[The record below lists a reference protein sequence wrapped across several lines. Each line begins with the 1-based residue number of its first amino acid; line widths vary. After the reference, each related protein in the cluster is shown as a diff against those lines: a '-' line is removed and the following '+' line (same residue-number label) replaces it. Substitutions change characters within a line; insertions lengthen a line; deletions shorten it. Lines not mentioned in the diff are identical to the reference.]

1 MAVPEQTPY
10 KEYIGNGVTTN
21 FALGFT
27 CDLKQELKVFIN
39 DIESELSTW
48 SLTGGSVSFTT
59 APSSGSKIVLKRATK
74 LERTTSYSSVNN
86 SFRPEAINKD
96 FDRVWYAIQDQNYK
110 VGQYDY
116 DYNFVLTQVRPI
128 ATGGTGAN
136 NPNDARNNLN
146 TYSKEEVNA
155 LIATGGEGNVVGIA
169 NGGTGGTTAAEA
181 RTNLG
186 VYSKAET
193 DSIAA
198 TPQATETVAGKAKI
212 ATTAIVQTGTN
223 DTDFVTPKKLK
234 QVAFGMGAGFVDVT
248 SSRAL
253 NTTYTNTTNKP
264 IIVIVSCGPSGAG
277 FSTPQMTVNGISYK
291 GAYSQQSNMY
301 SFNMAVVPAGG
312 TYSVAPVGNT
322 GVIAFWGEF

>member
-1 MAVPEQTPY
+1 MATLATNVSFQCFGLDGKPLAGGKVYTYSAGTTTSKATYTTMAGDVPNPNPVILDQNGKAKIFLGDGSYRLQIKDSNDALIDDIDQISRYVTQSEFATFQQTVNDGVTQLTEVREQIDVFVNTS
-10 KEYIGNGVTTN
+10 IGNQKG
-21 FALGFT
+21 FA
-27 CDLKQELKVFIN
+27 N
-39 DIESELSTW
+39 
-48 SLTGGSVSFTT
+48 
-59 APSSGSKIVLKRATK
+59 
-74 LERTTSYSSVNN
+74 
-86 SFRPEAINKD
+86 
-96 FDRVWYAIQDQNYK
+96 
-110 VGQYDY
+110 
-116 DYNFVLTQVRPI
+116 
-128 ATGGTGAN
+128 
-136 NPNDARNNLN
+136 
-146 TYSKEEVNA
+146 
-155 LIATGGEGNVVGIA
+155 GIA
-169 NGGTGGTTAAEA
+169 PLDPNVKVDPIYLPTLINTPLVPKATEAE
-181 RTNLG
+181 LG
-186 VYSKAET
+186 V
-193 DSIAA
+193 
-198 TPQATETVAGKAKI
+198 AKI

>member
-1 MAVPEQTPY
+1 MAIRIQLRQGTTTEHNTFTGAVGE
-10 KEYIGNGVTTN
+10 VTV
-21 FALGFT
+21 
-27 CDLKQELKVFIN
+27 D
-39 DIESELSTW
+39 
-48 SLTGGSVSFTT
+48 TT
-59 APSSGSKIVLKRATK
+59 KKTLRVHDG
-74 LERTTSYSSVNN
+74 TTV
-86 SFRPEAINKD
+86 
-96 FDRVWYAIQDQNYK
+96 
-110 VGQYDY
+110 
-116 DYNFVLTQVRPI
+116 
-128 ATGGTGAN
+128 GGTVLAKV
-136 NPNDARNNLN
+136 
-146 TYSKEEVNA
+146 SEVPS
-155 LIATGGEGNVVGIA
+155 LV
-169 NGGTGGTTAAEA
+169 
-181 RTNLG
+181 
-186 VYSKAET
+186 
-193 DSIAA
+193 
-198 TPQATETVAGKAKI
+198 PQATETALGVAKI

-301 SFNMAVVPAGG
+301 SFNMAVVPVGG

>member
-1 MAVPEQTPY
+1 MPVQEQTPY
-10 KEYIGNGVTTN
+10 IKYVANGVTQTFSTEFDCESKDQLVVMLN
-21 FALGFT
+21 GEEPAFT
-27 CDLKQELKVFIN
+27 SWSYADKQVTFLIAPVADTVVELKRQ
-39 DIESELSTW
+39 
-48 SLTGGSVSFTT
+48 
-59 APSSGSKIVLKRATK
+59 SKLN
-74 LERTTSYSSVNN
+74 RTTDYQSFNHTLNYKALN
-86 SFRPEAINKD
+86 SD
-96 FDRVWYAIQDQNYK
+96 FDRIWYAIQDQNYK

-128 ATGGTGAN
+128 ATGGTGAD

-181 RTNLG
+181 RKNLG

-212 ATTAIVQTGTN
+212 ATTAIAQAGTN
-223 DTDFVTPKKLK
+223 DTDIITAKKLK